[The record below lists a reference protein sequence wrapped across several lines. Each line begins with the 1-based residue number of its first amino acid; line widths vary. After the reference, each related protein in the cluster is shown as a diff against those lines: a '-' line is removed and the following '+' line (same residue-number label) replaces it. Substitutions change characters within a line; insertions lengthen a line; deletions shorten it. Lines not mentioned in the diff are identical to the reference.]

1 MNIAILTGGESSE
14 RQVALWSADYVEES
28 LRDRVQT
35 TRFVLPEQMKDFI
48 AQRENFDAIIPVL
61 HGRGGE
67 DGVLQGFLKTL
78 GIPFVFSGVE
88 AHAVGM
94 NKALAKQMAGAAGVQ
109 TAPWQVAR
117 DSSQAAFTSACVV
130 KPLHGG
136 STIATTV
143 VRRPEELEA
152 AVKLALEQNDD
163 ALVETFVSGREFTVG
178 IIEEQGVPVALPVI
192 EIIAANGNFDFDAKY
207 TEGKMAQEICPAQIP
222 IDLRARLQASALAMH
237 QVIGARHAS
246 RSDFIVDVQGQE
258 WFLEIN
264 TIPGMTKNS
273 LLPKAVRASG
283 RDFGDLLVTW
293 CEEAKRRQ
301 HGSK

>member
-1 MNIAILTGGESSE
+1 
-14 RQVALWSADYVEES
+14 VALWSADYVEES

>member
-1 MNIAILTGGESSE
+1 M
-14 RQVALWSADYVEES
+14 ALWSADYVEES